1 MILVWKQSLY
11 FIGRSLIHDFSFS
24 GVICIYCPVLVIL
37 VRIGHICGHKNNCV
51 AVISRKGF
59 GAIR

>member
-37 VRIGHICGHKNNCV
+37 VWIGHIVSAVDVDGSLPR
-51 AVISRKGF
+51 VISIQGR
-59 GAIR
+59 